1 MEQQTSI
8 PLKSRMKPRDGQKRA
23 IFPSLIWRGGA
34 SRFSIYFV
42 QDSRSLP
49 EAVLVLT
56 LGIQT
61 RHNGSIRLDVHLNIH
76 FFNATIT
83 FSLLTLSS
91 CKIICFLM

>member
-8 PLKSRMKPRDGQKRA
+8 PLKSRMKPREGQKRA
-23 IFPSLIWRGGA
+23 IFPLIWRGGA
-34 SRFSIYFV
+34 STFSIYFV